1 MTSPTTAELRAW
13 ARAQGMDVGDRG
25 RLSPQVRQAW
35 DAAHA
40 GEPVA
45 TPSTRVASKRAPR
58 RTASPAAPPAP
69 AEPDTPPAEAA
80 EQDREAERRFA
91 DLERQVGE
99 LARRVAQLER
109 AAETTPRRRRFGR
122 RE

>member
-1 MTSPTTAELRAW
+1 MTPPTTAELRAW

-25 RLSPQVRQAW
+25 RLSPQVRAAW

-40 GEPVA
+40 A
-45 TPSTRVASKRAPR
+45 TPAPE
-58 RTASPAAPPAP
+58 PPT
-69 AEPDTPPAEAA
+69 EPLVDE
-80 EQDREAERRFA
+80 REAEREAVEQRFA

-109 AAETTPRRRRFGR
+109 AATATPRRRRFGR